1 MISSIGKEK
10 SLTNLHLLQRF
21 LKQIIIYKWTVIETI
36 RNEIEK
42 KMSTLL
48 EKKIFRFFLQSKNIK
63 NINTDD
69 ENKDEKMY
77 PMKVIKQQQKRLNY
91 NDSVKL
97 NDQTDSSDVR
107 EQQQSIRSNRIY
119 VVEDSTET
127 LRNIAARFGTTPAT
141 LKVLL
146 KLIFLFESRFKNTKA
161 ICFNL

>member
-1 MISSIGKEK
+1 
-10 SLTNLHLLQRF
+10 
-21 LKQIIIYKWTVIETI
+21 
-36 RNEIEK
+36 
-42 KMSTLL
+42 MSTLL

-141 LKVLL
+141 LKLL
-146 KLIFLFESRFKNTKA
+146 NRLSYDYVFVGQNISIPLPEQEDA
-161 ICFNL
+161 